1 MSAPTTSKSSAARH
15 LRDGSL
21 VLAVVFVLLSVV
33 PPLATEAR
41 RYVVAESIQFAL
53 LALAV
58 PALVVLGAPFERI
71 RPERLASWRGRFSRE
86 RPGGLPGAFLRAL
99 AFFGATVAWRTPAAV
114 DALVRTPALV
124 AAEIATFL
132 VVGVA
137 LWTEIVVAP
146 PLPARLSASQRLVT
160 ATVTMWLVWI
170 LAYFVGF
177 SHSAWYTAIPHAH
190 SALSLVADQELA
202 AGVMW
207 ATAAAA
213 FVPIAFVNLIR
224 FLRTDSELDEELKE
238 LVASSG
244 RSTTN

>member
-1 MSAPTTSKSSAARH
+1 MSGPATLTSSVARH

-21 VLAVVFVLLSVV
+21 VLAVVLVVLSVV

-41 RYVVAESIQFAL
+41 RYVVAESIQFVL
-53 LALAV
+53 VALAV
-58 PALVVLGAPFERI
+58 PALIVLGAPLERI
-71 RPERLASWRGRFSRE
+71 RPERLARRRVLLGPE
-86 RPGGLPGAFLRAL
+86 RSGGLAGAFLRLL
-99 AFFGATVAWRTPAAV
+99 AFFGATVAWRTPAVV

-137 LWTEIVVAP
+137 LWTEIVAAP
-146 PLPARLSASQRLVT
+146 PLPARLSAPQRLVT

-207 ATAAAA
+207 AAASAS
-213 FVPIAFVNLIR
+213 FVPIAFANLIR
-224 FLRTDSELDEELKE
+224 FLRTDSEPDEELKD

-244 RSTTN
+244 RSTTS